1 MPSLQPLSPH
11 LDLSFSLTKHS
22 HYLFLFHGAEA
33 LISATVYMPQSK
45 LRVYYE
51 EGYQEIMS
59 PGLLWV
65 VIMESSLALSK
76 VPDW

>member
-1 MPSLQPLSPH
+1 MS
-11 LDLSFSLTKHS
+11 SF
-22 HYLFLFHGAEA
+22 FHGGEA
-33 LISATVYMPQSK
+33 LTSATVYVPQSK
-45 LRVYYE
+45 LHVYYE
-51 EGYQEIMS
+51 DGYQEITS